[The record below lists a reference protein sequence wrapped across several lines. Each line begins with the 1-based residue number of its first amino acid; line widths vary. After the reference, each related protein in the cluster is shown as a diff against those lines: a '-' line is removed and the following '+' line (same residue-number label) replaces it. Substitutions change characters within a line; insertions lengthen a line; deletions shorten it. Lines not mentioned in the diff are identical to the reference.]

1 MNFIKNNLL
10 ILCVVLSSIFSNA
23 QTSAREVKQQI
34 RSFYSYFRIPLKRTK
49 WTGVLPVKNVN
60 DKPK

>member
-23 QTSAREVKQQI
+23 QTSARESKATKLDPFI
-34 RSFYSYFRIPLKRTK
+34 FRIPLIKGTK
-49 WTGVLPVKNVN
+49 WTGVLPK
-60 DKPK
+60 KCK